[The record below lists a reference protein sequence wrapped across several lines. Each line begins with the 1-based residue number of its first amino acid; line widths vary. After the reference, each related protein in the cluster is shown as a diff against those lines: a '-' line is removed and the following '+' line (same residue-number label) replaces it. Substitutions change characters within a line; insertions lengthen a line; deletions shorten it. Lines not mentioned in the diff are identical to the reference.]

1 MVAVPPLR
9 VSTWEMT
16 ASLTAGTVVVP
27 PLEVTYETVPV
38 VGADGEETND
48 EVGTVYPD
56 WVMTG
61 VDHAGGAV

>member
-1 MVAVPPLR
+1 
-9 VSTWEMT
+9 
-16 ASLTAGTVVVP
+16 
-27 PLEVTYETVPV
+27 VTYETVPV